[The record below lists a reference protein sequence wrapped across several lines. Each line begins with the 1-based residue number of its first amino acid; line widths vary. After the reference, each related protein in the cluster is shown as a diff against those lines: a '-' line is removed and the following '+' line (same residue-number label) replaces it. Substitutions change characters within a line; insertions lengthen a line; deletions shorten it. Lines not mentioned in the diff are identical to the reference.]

1 MFYEASIYSQI
12 VSNKSILKR
21 SEKKIYIREVLPCNS
36 FSKILYIIKV
46 KTINKALNLKQT
58 AIFLSQY

>member
-12 VSNKSILKR
+12 VSKKSILKR
-21 SEKKIYIREVLPCNS
+21 SEKNIYIREVLPCNS

-58 AIFLSQY
+58 TIFLSQY

>member
-21 SEKKIYIREVLPCNS
+21 SEKNIYIREVLPCNS

>member
-12 VSNKSILKR
+12 VSKKSILKR
-21 SEKKIYIREVLPCNS
+21 SEKNIYIREVLPCNS